1 MRTNGFDGTS
11 RDTRT
16 PSPVMQNV
24 MSAPATPKASAHPIS
39 SQVTLENRGSS
50 SGTRE

>member
-16 PSPVMQNV
+16 PSPMMQNV
-24 MSAPATPKASAHPIS
+24 MSAPASPNASAHPIS
-39 SQVTLENRGSS
+39 SQVTPENCGSS
-50 SGTRE
+50 SGASE